1 MVGAPADPVVAMAP
15 ALDVLQGSVA
25 AILRLDQDAPRRM
38 DATLRLWRCLSG
50 KLPGQS
56 HDHLTS
62 NRRQR
67 LTMMLRALDARK
79 DGADRREIAQT
90 LFGDEAV
97 PPGVSFDDHHLRSRI
112 ARLLREGAAIVA
124 GGYRRLL
131 VNRSRPDGS

>member
-1 MVGAPADPVVAMAP
+1 MFGPPADPML
-15 ALDVLQGSVA
+15 ALSQASDDLKGPVA
-25 AILRLDQDAPRRM
+25 AILPLDQDAPRRM

-56 HDHLTS
+56 RDHLTP

-67 LTMMLRALDARK
+67 LTMMLRALDART

-97 PPGVSFDDHHLRSRI
+97 PPGVAFDDHHLRSRI
-112 ARLLREGAAIVA
+112 ARLLREGAATVA

-131 VNRSRPDGS
+131 GNRSRPDGS